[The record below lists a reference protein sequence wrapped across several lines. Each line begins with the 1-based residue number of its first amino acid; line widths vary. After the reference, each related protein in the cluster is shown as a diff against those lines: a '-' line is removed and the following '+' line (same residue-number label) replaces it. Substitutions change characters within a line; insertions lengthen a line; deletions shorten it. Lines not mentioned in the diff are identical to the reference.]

1 MKQSY
6 DLDLFYS
13 MLISYIDDIETET
26 DFPVYFYQGLY
37 EGQNKLKNVTTT
49 ETKKFDDH
57 WIAAI
62 ESYYPYID
70 KIARNYKSA
79 LRVEEDVVI
88 IEKAKKTGSRT
99 VRHLAANTHL
109 LKLPEDGM
117 DKSQIRPKKLLVQQ
131 SEDEFGIYEN
141 RFVSTLIHRLV
152 QFISKRVRILEEDV
166 NTTKINE
173 LSQNVEIKI
182 DNSIFEI
189 DINLREKETIDKG
202 TIEEH
207 NQSLLRRAQELN
219 KKMGSLLNSEF
230 MRVMRN
236 YKRVMPPIMKT
247 QIILKNVNYKNC
259 YLLWQYLDQYS
270 SLGYELIKDVK
281 QKRFNETYRKHLN
294 QSALFAF
301 ATMMYH
307 DKFREK
313 NANLLTHKYKIKKA
327 EIIKINPEDLMTD
340 PKQIQIEDTKINEYY
355 LNKNKQIFKKTLD
368 QYLEQEPKYEIALKK
383 ALKDT
388 IEITNSLYASYFEIN
403 QDDDVFNRLVQ
414 ETNPKEDLESADEK
428 FKIAS
433 IVRELKE
440 SDYKKAI
447 ALEKKWYQSVLKYQK
462 RFFNSVKVDS
472 DKALR
477 LEAKKVMEANKA
489 YMKLER
495 LKYLEEQKVQVLKD
509 KEMLIELKATYR
521 DRYKKEAQRLA
532 EIERRKAEREE
543 KRLLKQKND
552 AKEKLRIAT
561 EKQKLKQKQYIDKQ
575 KKKIKASHEKAM
587 ASLKSKK

>member
-1 MKQSY
+1 
-6 DLDLFYS
+6 
-13 MLISYIDDIETET
+13 
-26 DFPVYFYQGLY
+26 
-37 EGQNKLKNVTTT
+37 
-49 ETKKFDDH
+49 
-57 WIAAI
+57 
-62 ESYYPYID
+62 
-70 KIARNYKSA
+70 
-79 LRVEEDVVI
+79 
-88 IEKAKKTGSRT
+88 
-99 VRHLAANTHL
+99 
-109 LKLPEDGM
+109 
-117 DKSQIRPKKLLVQQ
+117 
-131 SEDEFGIYEN
+131 
-141 RFVSTLIHRLV
+141 
-152 QFISKRVRILEEDV
+152 
-166 NTTKINE
+166 
-173 LSQNVEIKI
+173 
-182 DNSIFEI
+182 
-189 DINLREKETIDKG
+189 
-202 TIEEH
+202 
-207 NQSLLRRAQELN
+207 
-219 KKMGSLLNSEF
+219 
-230 MRVMRN
+230 
-236 YKRVMPPIMKT
+236 
-247 QIILKNVNYKNC
+247 
-259 YLLWQYLDQYS
+259 
-270 SLGYELIKDVK
+270 
-281 QKRFNETYRKHLN
+281 
-294 QSALFAF
+294 
-301 ATMMYH
+301 
-307 DKFREK
+307 REK

-340 PKQIQIEDTKINEYY
+340 PKAIQVEDTKINEYY
-355 LNKNKQIFKKTLD
+355 LNKNKQILKKTLD
-368 QYLEQEPKYEIALKK
+368 QYLEQEAKYEIALKK

-388 IEITNSLYASYFEIN
+388 IEITNSLYISYFEIN

-440 SDYKKAI
+440 ADYKKAI

-489 YMKLER
+489 YLKLER

-575 KKKIKASHEKAM
+575 KEKIKASHEKAM